1 MTRSTRRLVLA
12 LLTAPIVWLVAAGVH
27 AEGERPPA
35 PPQIPGIDQL
45 AGHLAELVP
54 MCVACHGENGV
65 PNYAESPV
73 IDGQHEGYLYI
84 QLRDYKNGSRK
95 HEVMNEI
102 VKDLS
107 RQDLRELAAFFA
119 KRPWPRLQQLAEEG
133 DDVVA
138 ERLAGAGMCKECHL
152 GGYLGDG
159 TVPRLAG
166 QLTSYLV
173 VTMRAFKTK
182 ERANNAAMS
191 SLLDTYTDEEIDALA
206 RYLGAL

>member
-1 MTRSTRRLVLA
+1 MLMKRCRLLA
-12 LLTAPIVWLVAAGVH
+12 LLSGALLLALGVPLG
-27 AEGERPPA
+27 AQTERPPL
-35 PPQIPGIDQL
+35 PPVIPGLDRL

-54 MCVACHGENGV
+54 ACVACHGENGV

-95 HEVMNEI
+95 HEVMGEI
-102 VKDLS
+102 VKDLT
-107 RQDLRELAAFFA
+107 RQDLRDLAAFFA
-119 KRPWPRLQQLAEEG
+119 KRAWPRLQQTAEEG

-152 GGYLGDG
+152 GGYLGDS

-166 QLTSYLV
+166 QLTTYLV
-173 VTMRAFKTK
+173 VTMRALKTK

-191 SLLDTYTDEEIDALA
+191 TLLDTYKDEEIDALA
-206 RYLGAL
+206 RYLGSL

>member
-1 MTRSTRRLVLA
+1 MLMKRGRWFLPLCVAVLGGIGSSIGA
-12 LLTAPIVWLVAAGVH
+12 QTD
-27 AEGERPPA
+27 RPPA
-35 PPQIPGIDQL
+35 PAAIPGLDQL
-45 AGHLAELVP
+45 SGHLAELVP
-54 MCVACHGENGV
+54 VCLACHGENGV
-65 PNYAESPV
+65 PNHAEAPI

-107 RQDLRELAAFFA
+107 RQDMRELAAFFA
-119 KRPWPRLQQLAEEG
+119 KRPWPRLQQNAEEG

-138 ERLAGAGMCKECHL
+138 ERLASAGMCKECHL
-152 GGYLGDG
+152 AGYLGDS

-191 SLLDTYTDEEIDALA
+191 SLLDTFTDEEIDALA

>member
-1 MTRSTRRLVLA
+1 MTRSIPRLVLA
-12 LLTAPIVWLVAAGVH
+12 LLAAPIAWLAAASVR

-73 IDGQHEGYLYI
+73 IDGQHEGYIYI

-95 HEVMNEI
+95 HDVMNEI

-119 KRPWPRLQQLAEEG
+119 KRPWPRLQQQAEEG

>member
-1 MTRSTRRLVLA
+1 MRQSRFLTLLVGALA
-12 LLTAPIVWLVAAGVH
+12 PCVGLLVAAD
-27 AEGERPPA
+27 GEELRPPA
-35 PPQIPGIDQL
+35 AQIPGVDQL

-54 MCVACHGENGV
+54 TCLACHGENGV

-84 QLRDYKNGSRK
+84 QLRDYKNGARK
-95 HEVMNEI
+95 HDVMNEI

-119 KRPWPRLQQLAEEG
+119 KRPWPRLQQQAEEG

-152 GGYLGDG
+152 GGYLGDS

-166 QLTSYLV
+166 QLTTYLV

-191 SLLDTYTDEEIDALA
+191 SLLDTYSDEEIDALA

>member
-1 MTRSTRRLVLA
+1 MLMKRGRRFLPLCGILVLG
-12 LLTAPIVWLVAAGVH
+12 LGLPLAAQS
-27 AEGERPPA
+27 ERPPA
-35 PPQIPGIDQL
+35 PSSIPGLDGL
-45 AGHLAELVP
+45 SGHLAELVP
-54 MCVACHGENGV
+54 TCLACHGENGV
-65 PNYAESPV
+65 PNHAEAPI
-73 IDGQHEGYLYI
+73 IDGQHEGYLFI

-107 RQDLRELAAFFA
+107 RQDMRELAAFFA
-119 KRPWPRLQQLAEEG
+119 KRPWPRLQQTAEEG

-138 ERLAGAGMCKECHL
+138 ERVASAGMCKECHL
-152 GGYLGDG
+152 SGYMGDS

-191 SLLDTYTDEEIDALA
+191 SLLDTFTDEEIDALA